1 MKRGL
6 FYFPNLFHSEI
17 PKSLTS
23 QPSFKLSRRVDG
35 DINIDQVLQDII
47 YFNQSTSEL
56 NFLQPV
62 RAVSFLCCSC
72 HDAAQSR
79 AAAPLL
85 SLIVVFTFSSLGRG
99 ENNNTAP
106 PPRKKSSSRSG
117 VLSGLLKEFQLVH
130 LLTHSRATRH
140 MMPNFTAQLGRK
152 LQQKMCWRLCPA
164 AAEEYSIC
172 LLHLRLIYIE
182 IVLISESENLVII
195 PRTILDYLG
204 HQVELPSQ
212 STQRIQA
219 WRPMKT

>member
-62 RAVSFLCCSC
+62 LAVSFLCCSC

-106 PPRKKSSSRSG
+106 PPQKVQLQVRCVVWTIERVPACPSADPQPRYQTYDAQFYSSVGAQTSVEN
-117 VLSGLLKEFQLVH
+117 VLE
-130 LLTHSRATRH
+130 T
-140 MMPNFTAQLGRK
+140 
-152 LQQKMCWRLCPA
+152 
-164 AAEEYSIC
+164 
-172 LLHLRLIYIE
+172 
-182 IVLISESENLVII
+182 
-195 PRTILDYLG
+195 
-204 HQVELPSQ
+204 LPCCC
-212 STQRIQA
+212 
-219 WRPMKT
+219 